1 MAMSP
6 FMRATVSLLQRAA
19 WALLAC
25 ACLCLPAQAADIEI
39 LDVRGQSRDGFYF
52 MDLDARIP
60 LTPDMQDAVESGVPL
75 RFVFDV
81 QLLRTRRY
89 VWDARLLVLRR
100 AMRLERHA
108 LAGKYVV
115 HDEVSQQRQVLASLP
130 DALEALGQLRE
141 VTLAELDALPT
152 DLPLRGRVRAKL
164 DIEGLPAPMRPVAYL
179 SPSWYLGS
187 GWYTWE
193 VTP

>member
-1 MAMSP
+1 MTAPLHRLRS
-6 FMRATVSLLQRAA
+6 TL
-19 WALLAC
+19 WTLLAC
-25 ACLCLPAQAADIEI
+25 LSLGLPASAADIEI

-52 MDLDARIP
+52 MDLEARIP
-60 LTPDMQDAVESGVPL
+60 LSPDMQEAVESGVPL

-81 QLLRTRRY
+81 QLVRARRY
-89 VWDARLLVLRR
+89 LWDARILVLRR
-100 AMRLERHA
+100 AVRLERHA

-130 DALEALGQLRE
+130 DALEALGQLRD
-141 VTLAELDALPT
+141 VTLTKVDALPAEV
-152 DLPLRGRVRAKL
+152 PLRGRVRAKL

-187 GWYTWE
+187 GWYSWE
-193 VTP
+193 IAP